1 MATEAPLPPQREA
14 AGLRCLAGSLASVL
28 VVCAPAG
35 AVEVEVRDRLVAIRA
50 EGEPLRTVLE
60 AVAETCNV
68 EIRSNT
74 SMRQLVTVDTSPRP
88 LPQLLRSLLRDHSY
102 VLRYGGDGP
111 GAQWLW
117 ILAPAGN
124 GDSNRAWSA
133 GPREHSL
140 DEFVLALADPD
151 PEVRMEAVLAL
162 GDVGS
167 TEVEPFLTQS
177 LTDESDEVRAAARAI
192 LEDISASASGPQNSH
207 STPTAGTSGS
217 Q

>member
-1 MATEAPLPPQREA
+1 MATEAPLPPQRGA
-14 AGLRCLAGSLASVL
+14 VGLRCLAGGLASLL
-28 VVCAPAG
+28 VVCAPAY
-35 AVEVEVRDRLVAIRA
+35 AVEVEVRDHLVAIHA
-50 EGEPLRTVLE
+50 EGESLHTVLE
-60 AVAETCNV
+60 AVAETCNI

-74 SMRQLVTVDTSPRP
+74 SMRQLVTVDTSPQP
-88 LPQLLRSLLRDHSY
+88 LPHLLHSLLRDHSY
-102 VLRYGGDGP
+102 VLQYGGDGP

-117 ILAPAGN
+117 ILAPVGN
-124 GDSNRAWSA
+124 GDASHAWSA

-151 PEVRMEAVLAL
+151 PEVRIEAVLAL

-177 LTDESDEVRAAARAI
+177 LTDESDEVREAARAV
-192 LEDISASASGPQNSH
+192 LEDISASGPQNSH